1 MQKAR
6 KMFYLGL
13 ITSGLLMAT
22 ACHERPSDSAN
33 QQLPPVTIKVTG
45 PPGYRQGDSASFN
58 AIMRGDVDPDTSQL
72 KNRVSNPQPRTIYP
86 K

>member
-1 MQKAR
+1 MQKLR
-6 KMFYLGL
+6 KLFHLGL
-13 ITSGLLMAT
+13 LTSGLLMAT
-22 ACHERPSDSAN
+22 ACHEQAADSAK

-58 AIMRGDVDPDTSQL
+58 AIMRGDVDPDTSRL
-72 KNRVSNPQPRTIYP
+72 KNRVSNPRPRTIYP